1 MKKLTGAATKTL
13 TDKASTNKAW
23 TEMAAS
29 EAGSAAW
36 PSRLP
41 GSGSTVSLVVATA
54 IVVADMV
61 GVGVFTSLGFQVKDI
76 PSGFSILLL
85 WVVGGVVALCGV
97 FSYSELGAMFPRS
110 SGEYNFLRRAFHPA
124 FGFVAG
130 WVSATVGFA
139 APVALAA
146 MAFGEYGKSVL
157 PNAPPIAL
165 AIGVVWLV
173 SLVQLTGV
181 KHSSTFQLI
190 ATILKVVLIVAFLVA
205 GFVVGTPQPISF
217 APQASDFSHILSA
230 PFAISLVFVMYS
242 FSGWNAATYIIGE
255 MRMPER
261 NLPRAM
267 LAGTLIVLLL
277 YVALNAVFL
286 HTAPI
291 DQLAGQLD
299 VARIS
304 GSHIFGEL
312 GGRIVGAMIC
322 IGLISSISA
331 MMWIGPRVMMTMG
344 EDVPALRVF
353 ARKSTSGAPVYAIL
367 FQLAVASLM
376 LFTRSFEAVLDFIQF
391 SLLFCSFFAVLG
403 VIKLRITRPDLPRP
417 YRAWGYP
424 VTPAVFLLVTGF
436 MMYYLLTERP
446 LQSVLG
452 ILIMISGLLIYAVFR
467 KRADRGSATASPG
480 RE

>member
-1 MKKLTGAATKTL
+1 MNRSNGAAPE
-13 TDKASTNKAW
+13 AW
-23 TEMAAS
+23 TDMAAS
-29 EAGSAAW
+29 ETGSAAW
-36 PSRLP
+36 PGRLP
-41 GSGSTVSLVVATA
+41 GSGSTVSVLVATA

-85 WVVGGVVALCGV
+85 WAIGGIVALCGV

-110 SGEYNFLRRAFHPA
+110 SGEYNFLTRAFHPA
-124 FGFVAG
+124 FGFLAG

-157 PNAPPIAL
+157 PDAPPLAL
-165 AIGVVWLV
+165 AVGVVWLV
-173 SLVQLTGV
+173 SLVQLGGV

-190 ATILKVVLIVAFLVA
+190 ATILKVVLIVAFLLA
-205 GFVVGTPQPISF
+205 GFVIATPQPVTFTPSV
-217 APQASDFSHILSA
+217 SDLGYITSA
-230 PFAISLVFVMYS
+230 PFAIGLVFVMYS

-255 MRMPER
+255 MRAPEQ

-267 LAGTLIVLLL
+267 LAGTLIVLVL

-286 HTAPI
+286 HAAPI
-291 DQLAGQLD
+291 DKLAGQLD
-299 VARIS
+299 VARIA
-304 GSHIFGEL
+304 GSHIFGEV

-344 EDVPALRVF
+344 EDIPALRIF
-353 ARKSTSGAPVYAIL
+353 SRKSTRGAPAYAIL

-376 LFTRSFEAVLDFIQF
+376 LFTRSFEKVLDFIQF
-391 SLLFCSFFAVLG
+391 SLLFCSFFTVLG

-424 VTPAVFLLVTGF
+424 VTPVVFLLVTGF
-436 MMYYLLTERP
+436 MMYYLATERP
-446 LQSVLG
+446 LQSFLG
-452 ILIMISGLLIYAVFR
+452 TLIMISGLLIYAVFR
-467 KRADRGSATASPG
+467 KRADRAPASPG

>member
-1 MKKLTGAATKTL
+1 
-13 TDKASTNKAW
+13 
-23 TEMAAS
+23 MAAS
-29 EAGSAAW
+29 ETGSAVLSGRVPA
-36 PSRLP
+36 S
-41 GSGSTVSLVVATA
+41 GSGVSVLVATA

-97 FSYSELGAMFPRS
+97 FAYSELGAMFPRS
-110 SGEYNFLRRAFHPA
+110 SGEYNFLTRAYHPA

-130 WVSATVGFA
+130 WVSATIGFA

-157 PNAPPIAL
+157 PDAPPLAL
-165 AIGVVWLV
+165 ALGVVWLV
-173 SLVQLTGV
+173 SLVQLAGL

-190 ATILKVVLIVAFLVA
+190 ATILKVLLIVAFLVA
-205 GFVVGTPQPISF
+205 GFAIGTPQPVTFTPSV
-217 APQASDFSHILSA
+217 SDFGYIASA
-230 PFAISLVFVMYS
+230 PFAIGLVFVMYS

-255 MRMPER
+255 MRDPER

-267 LAGTLIVLLL
+267 LAGTLIVLML

-286 HTAPI
+286 YTAPSGE
-291 DQLAGQLD
+291 LAGQLD

-304 GSHIFGEL
+304 GTHIFGEF

-322 IGLISSISA
+322 FGLISSISA

-344 EDVPALRVF
+344 EDIPSLRIF
-353 ARKSTSGAPVYAIL
+353 ARRSTRGAPAYAIL

-376 LFTRSFEAVLDFIQF
+376 LFTRSFEKVLDFIQF
-391 SLLFCSFFAVLG
+391 SLLFCSFFTVLG

-424 VTPAVFLLVTGF
+424 VTPVVFLLMTGF

-446 LQSVLG
+446 VQSLLG
-452 ILIMISGLLIYAVFR
+452 VLIMISGLVIYAVFR
-467 KRADRGSATASPG
+467 KRAGRGAASPN